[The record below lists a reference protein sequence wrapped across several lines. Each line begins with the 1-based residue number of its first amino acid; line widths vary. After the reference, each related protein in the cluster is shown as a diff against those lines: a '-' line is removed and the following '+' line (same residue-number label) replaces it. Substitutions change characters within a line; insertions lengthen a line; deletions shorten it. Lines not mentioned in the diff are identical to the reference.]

1 MTPRNIRSGAL
12 RLGRNEYF
20 WVAGAF
26 VVSILVAF
34 FVLQGVLTGSFD
46 KLERQNVGA
55 QADRIKS
62 SLDDDAALIRE
73 FTLSNS
79 QWDDPWTAIEHRDAS
94 AAAAAFDPQQM
105 RASFGFGGVVLLDRA
120 GHRVGGGII
129 SPTGDSYRPISS
141 SLAAGLAQ
149 PAVRAK
155 GLTCGVVA
163 ASEAHY
169 LYCAGPVLHTDG
181 SGPSAGTLVVLRTL
195 DAAGATA
202 VGRQSGL
209 AMHLENAAFTGPAT
223 RLASDLGPLT
233 VQTRAVS
240 TGTMDLIVG
249 VPAVG
254 GGAPL
259 VLEAVFAR
267 PVHAAALRSAMT
279 VAEIIGVLGI
289 SLLLITIVAQR
300 LGQRRRNHSFQQAV
314 QVAAADGGHVT
325 APGRELTVLA
335 SSVNELLDVMAA
347 RQVEAERERESAAAE
362 RSAAEIAKVEADARA
377 EREREQ
383 AAAEAQREREQV
395 ALEAER
401 EREQAA
407 AQADREREEA
417 AASARR
423 ASAADAR
430 EALEQID
437 STLSVFS
444 GTSDRIEA
452 STENTL
458 KATAAARERVAQAV
472 DSSVALR
479 EITEA
484 AEGVTREISAVADQ
498 TRLLALNAAIE
509 AARAGEHGHGFAVV
523 AHEVG
528 ELAHA
533 ASGAAQRVLSHI
545 RNVSTESANVAA
557 SIEETSATLAE
568 VDSATRRIDEIVTA
582 QRAST
587 EQSEATLAA
596 ATARLLQVTETG
608 MAEAA
613 S

>member
-1 MTPRNIRSGAL
+1 
-12 RLGRNEYF
+12 
-20 WVAGAF
+20 
-26 VVSILVAF
+26 
-34 FVLQGVLTGSFD
+34 
-46 KLERQNVGA
+46 
-55 QADRIKS
+55 
-62 SLDDDAALIRE
+62 
-73 FTLSNS
+73 
-79 QWDDPWTAIEHRDAS
+79 
-94 AAAAAFDPQQM
+94 
-105 RASFGFGGVVLLDRA
+105 
-120 GHRVGGGII
+120 
-129 SPTGDSYRPISS
+129 
-141 SLAAGLAQ
+141 
-149 PAVRAK
+149 
-155 GLTCGVVA
+155 
-163 ASEAHY
+163 
-169 LYCAGPVLHTDG
+169 
-181 SGPSAGTLVVLRTL
+181 
-195 DAAGATA
+195 
-202 VGRQSGL
+202 
-209 AMHLENAAFTGPAT
+209 
-223 RLASDLGPLT
+223 
-233 VQTRAVS
+233 
-240 TGTMDLIVG
+240 
-249 VPAVG
+249 
-254 GGAPL
+254 
-259 VLEAVFAR
+259 
-267 PVHAAALRSAMT
+267 LRSAMT
-279 VAEIIGVLGI
+279 SAEIIGVLGI
-289 SLLLITIVAQR
+289 ALLLISIVAQR
-300 LGQRRRNHSFQQAV
+300 HGQRRRNHSFQQAV